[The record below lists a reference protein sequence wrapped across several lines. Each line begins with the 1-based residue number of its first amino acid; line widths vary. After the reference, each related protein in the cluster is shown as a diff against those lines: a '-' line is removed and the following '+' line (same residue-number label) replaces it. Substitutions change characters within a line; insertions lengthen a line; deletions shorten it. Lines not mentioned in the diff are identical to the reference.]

1 MSGITPP
8 DGQKNFSNPSVISQ
22 ILQASPFYLYPYPV
36 SNRLITYPET
46 TIQIKQICIAW
57 NLFCI
62 ASQKKSYFTW
72 EKLIKNVKKSYFTW
86 EDLSDF
92 RVYAVHSE
100 PDLSL

>member
-22 ILQASPFYLYPYPV
+22 ILQASPFYLYPYPI
-36 SNRLITYPET
+36 SNLLITYPET
-46 TIQIKQICIAW
+46 TIQIKQI
-57 NLFCI
+57 CI